1 MANMKNRDGSDSNVK
16 FVSEFTGNVAKGQK
30 QQKKVNSVRK
40 KTNKKGNPPV
50 PKMANR
56 TQLATALTNSA
67 KGFKGLNRL
76 SNADISRQF
85 SIARGMVKKSD
96 PSGRLS
102 DQDVEYAAK
111 KLKAKKK
118 KVNPVAKG
126 FAQDKRIR
134 ADKAKEKKAF
144 SK

>member
-1 MANMKNRDGSDSNVK
+1 MKNRDGSDSNVK
-16 FVSEFTGNVAKGQK
+16 FVSGST
-30 QQKKVNSVRK
+30 KKK
-40 KTNKKGNPPV
+40 ANKKGNPPV

-102 DQDVEYAAK
+102 DQDISRVTRT
-111 KLKAKKK
+111 KKK

-144 SK
+144 SKKN

>member
-1 MANMKNRDGSDSNVK
+1 MKNRDGSDSNVK
-16 FVSEFTGNVAKGQK
+16 FVSKSTK
-30 QQKKVNSVRK
+30 K

-76 SNADISRQF
+76 SDSDISKQF
-85 SIARGMVKKSD
+85 RIARGMIKKSD
-96 PSGRLS
+96 PETIQGLQQGSGI
-102 DQDVEYAAK
+102 
-111 KLKAKKK
+111 AKKK

-144 SK
+144 SKKN

>member
-1 MANMKNRDGSDSNVK
+1 MKNRDGSDSNVK
-16 FVSEFTGNVAKGQK
+16 FVSESTKKKTKKKESTPVSKTTNRGMVSDAYKKSLAKAIAKG
-30 QQKKVNSVRK
+30 
-40 KTNKKGNPPV
+40 
-50 PKMANR
+50 
-56 TQLATALTNSA
+56 AT
-67 KGFKGLNRL
+67 GFKGIERL
-76 SNADISRQF
+76 TDQDIARQF
-85 SIARGMVKKSD
+85 SVARGMVTKND

-102 DQDVEYAAK
+102 DQDVAYAAK

-144 SK
+144 SKKN

>member
-1 MANMKNRDGSDSNVK
+1 MKNRDGSDSNVK
-16 FVSEFTGNVAKGQK
+16 FVSESTK
-30 QQKKVNSVRK
+30 K
-40 KTNKKGNPPV
+40 KTNKKGNPPE
-50 PKMANR
+50 PKLAKR
-56 TQLATALTNSA
+56 TPLATALANSA
-67 KGFKGLNRL
+67 RGFKGLGRL
-76 SNADISRQF
+76 TAQDISRQF

-102 DQDVEYAAK
+102 DQDISRVTRT
-111 KLKAKKK
+111 KKK

-144 SK
+144 SKKN

>member
-1 MANMKNRDGSDSNVK
+1 VANMKNRDGSDSNVK
-16 FVSEFTGNVAKGQK
+16 FVSESTK
-30 QQKKVNSVRK
+30 K
-40 KTNKKGNPPV
+40 KTNKKGNPPE
-50 PKMANR
+50 PKLAKR
-56 TQLATALTNSA
+56 TPLATALANSA
-67 KGFKGLNRL
+67 RGFKGLGRL
-76 SNADISRQF
+76 TAQDISRQF

>member
-1 MANMKNRDGSDSNVK
+1 MKNRDGSDSNVK
-16 FVSEFTGNVAKGQK
+16 FVSESTGNVAKGQK

-40 KTNKKGNPPV
+40 KRKAPE
-50 PKMANR
+50 PKLAKR

-102 DQDVEYAAK
+102 DQDISRVTRT
-111 KLKAKKK
+111 KKK

>member
-1 MANMKNRDGSDSNVK
+1 MKNRDCSDSNVK
-16 FVSEFTGNVAKGQK
+16 FVSESTGNVAKGQK

-40 KTNKKGNPPV
+40 KRKAPE
-50 PKMANR
+50 PKLAKR

-76 SNADISRQF
+76 SDSDISRQF
-85 SIARGMVKKSD
+85 SIARGMVKKT
-96 PSGRLS
+96 
-102 DQDVEYAAK
+102 
-111 KLKAKKK
+111 
-118 KVNPVAKG
+118 NPVAKG

-144 SK
+144 SKKK

>member
-1 MANMKNRDGSDSNVK
+1 MKNRDGSDSNVK
-16 FVSEFTGNVAKGQK
+16 FVSESTGNVAKGQK

-40 KTNKKGNPPV
+40 KRKAPE
-50 PKMANR
+50 PKLAKR

-76 SNADISRQF
+76 SDSDISRQF

-102 DQDVEYAAK
+102 DQDISRVTRT
-111 KLKAKKK
+111 KKK

>member
-1 MANMKNRDGSDSNVK
+1 MKNKDGSDSNVK
-16 FVSEFTGNVAKGQK
+16 FVDKTSKKKTK
-30 QQKKVNSVRK
+30 QKKDIPMP
-40 KTNKKGNPPV
+40 KT
-50 PKMANR
+50 ANR
-56 TQLATALTNSA
+56 KAGSSNIGVGALARALTNSA
-67 KGFKGLNRL
+67 KGFKGIERL
-76 SNADISRQF
+76 SDQDIARQF

-96 PSGRLS
+96 PQGRLS
-102 DQDVEYAAK
+102 DQDVEYAAR

-144 SK
+144 SKKK

>member
-1 MANMKNRDGSDSNVK
+1 MKNRDGSDSNVK
-16 FVSEFTGNVAKGQK
+16 FVSESTGNVAKGQK

-40 KTNKKGNPPV
+40 KRKAPE
-50 PKMANR
+50 PKLAKR

-76 SNADISRQF
+76 SDSDISKQF
-85 SIARGMVKKSD
+85 NIARGIIKS
-96 PSGRLS
+96 SGRTLS
-102 DQDVEYAAK
+102 NQDIQG
-111 KLKAKKK
+111 LQQGSGIAKKK

-144 SK
+144 SKKK